1 MNINTS
7 TSTYKKLQNNSDVTV
22 KSTNLQPSQTN
33 LVKDTSLPSSGQSTI
48 SGQGLMMSRLFGNA
62 DANPT
67 IQTTLT
73 KDTMAM
79 QSVNFLT
86 KDDRNML
93 SDLYA
98 QAQQE
103 GTDLSYVDDLAND
116 LGTYRMFNHVMA
128 NANNGGTY
136 DNTGHLQTFS
146 FSADDTATAT
156 RILNSGNISSSV
168 LDPGFVKYELDPGY
182 SFAHRTNF
190 AYLESVINNTESN
203 EISTEQGQTSKFSTY
218 VSQGKNNFV
227 VNTAS
232 EVTLHTEEPDVVN
245 VDGVFSVT
253 ETGMKHG
260 FQLVGGKV
268 VQKNA
273 VSMPDIQSQ
282 SVPSLLDNFTSN
294 EKIEKSG
301 HDRPATLFDYHF
313 SKDEDKKF
321 KNIDA

>member
-33 LVKDTSLPSSGQSTI
+33 LVKDTSLSSSGQSTI

-93 SDLYA
+93 SGLYA

-103 GTDLSYVDDLAND
+103 GTNLSYVDDLAND
-116 LGTYRMFNHVMA
+116 MGNYRMFSGVEA
-128 NANNGGTY
+128 NANDGTY
-136 DNTGHLQTFS
+136 DNSGHKRTFS
-146 FSADDTATAT
+146 FSADDTVTAT
-156 RILNSGNISSSV
+156 RILNSGNMSSSV

-182 SFAHRTNF
+182 SFSHRTNF
-190 AYLESVINNTESN
+190 AYLESVVNNTGSN
-203 EISTEQGQTSKFSTY
+203 ATSAEQSQTSRFSTY
-218 VSQGKNNFV
+218 VNQGQNNFV

-268 VQKNA
+268 VQKND
-273 VSMPDIQSQ
+273 VSMPDTQSQ
-282 SVPSLLDNFTSN
+282 SVPTLLDNFTSN

-313 SKDEDKKF
+313 SKNEDKKIQ
-321 KNIDA
+321 KY